1 MRAFEAENYD
11 WTIVRKNI
19 ETKDMYS
26 RYAHC
31 VGGFS
36 NFLVTFGGQGKYE
49 EKTKF
54 REQFNDIAVFDVYNN

>member
-1 MRAFEAENYD
+1 
-11 WTIVRKNI
+11 
-19 ETKDMYS
+19 MYS

-54 REQFNDIAVFDVYNN
+54 REQFNDIAVFDVYNNQGYAKYEGNLAAFDSQIKN